1 MSRMPGN
8 PEVDEQYAAE
18 LLSDVLSGY
27 GIKAE
32 ANNLRSMFRNK
43 WTSLS
48 NLSHML
54 HDAQERGKQ
63 QGQVASELE
72 DERVSG

>member
-1 MSRMPGN
+1 MSRSPCS
-8 PEVDEQYAAE
+8 PEVDENYAAE
-18 LLSDVLSGY
+18 LLQEVLGGY
-27 GIKAE
+27 GIVAPADTLKA
-32 ANNLRSMFRNK
+32 LYRNK

-54 HDAQERGKQ
+54 HDAQERKKE